1 MKDQNFLKEYSLCL
15 KLVYQSKLYCE
26 ATKLLWAL
34 IYVQGERCVSKT
46 SGKSHWHAGDSRG
59 ASTSSSWAF
68 GGDNRRQNTNLY
80 SISWRLGISILLL
93 VRFFPIFLKIAL
105 AVGVITP
112 IYSRNLMPR
121 FACWCCRERVPFW
134 VLVACRL
141 IPNMLFGVYIGVF
154 CCKSFYIW

>member
-93 VRFFPIFLKIAL
+93 VSFLDLPQIAL

-112 IYSRNLMPR
+112 IYSWNLMPR
-121 FACWCCRERVPFW
+121 FACWCCRERVSFW
-134 VLVACRL
+134 VVLACRL
-141 IPNMLFGVYIGVF
+141 IPNMLFGVYFGVF
-154 CCKSFYIW
+154 FWKSFYI